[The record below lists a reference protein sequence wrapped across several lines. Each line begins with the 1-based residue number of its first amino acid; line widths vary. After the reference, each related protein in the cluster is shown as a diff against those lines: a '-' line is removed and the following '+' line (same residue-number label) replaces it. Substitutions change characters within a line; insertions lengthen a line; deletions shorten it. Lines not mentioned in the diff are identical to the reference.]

1 MDISDCFWL
10 FYASKYNNRI
20 RHQLVFGTLIITALV
35 AYFSQFLEKKYTV
48 TTSIYTGIT
57 SNTGLNDETRPDWQA
72 VNNTYDNLVNLTKSR
87 GTLENVSLKLLA
99 LNLMHGDPE
108 IDNLYITANN
118 YKKLIASVPE
128 EILHLVDTA
137 SLDKTVN
144 LFKEYK
150 YSDSRNYLHELFNGS
165 SAFYSYNA
173 LSSIIIRR
181 QGNSDLIEIAYTS
194 TDPGI
199 TWNTVKLVSEE
210 LKYSYNNLRY
220 QTANDIVKYYEEEL
234 KKLRVQLN
242 KQENELT
249 DYNVKNSVINYIE
262 QTKAIAHSFADFE
275 NRYEETRRNYESSS
289 SIIKN
294 LEQYMDI
301 RTKLVKSNEEFIN
314 TLAEVSR
321 ISGKITEIETFTSD
335 EMLSKDQ
342 ELVKYREEL
351 RDAEKKIGL
360 ITNNINSY
368 KESKEGLAI
377 EGLVQEWL
385 NQTLIQA
392 KAQADLKVLNERK
405 NDFAD
410 QYKNYS
416 PIGTR
421 INQQER
427 EIHVT
432 EQSYLE
438 VLHALNMAKMK
449 QKNLQLTSSNLNT
462 ISDAS
467 YPLFSDK
474 GKRFL
479 LVVAAF
485 IGSIIFIIGLNLVIE
500 LLDRTLRDAERARR
514 LTGMN
519 ILGAFTGRNSQLKYR
534 GFVKT
539 CNRISAAYACNRL
552 TPYIK
557 KGDTLCINILSLEEK
572 EGKTFISR
580 YFQESWEELGFNVK
594 YLRVGQDIPIDASLF
609 MAEHIDKHIQLE
621 SRPDIL
627 IVEYPSI
634 QQYGV
639 PSHLLGSS
647 QVNLLVANACR
658 VWKNSDTELVKYLRD
673 ITEGTALYLY
683 LNNATREAVEDFT
696 GQLPPQ
702 TSMRSFANRMMYM
715 GLTATNTAVK

>member
-1 MDISDCFWL
+1 MDITLYISRFI
-10 FYASKYNNRI
+10 YRI

-57 SNTGLNDETRPDWQA
+57 SNTGLDDETRPDWQA

-128 EILHLVDTA
+128 EILLLVDTT

-342 ELVKYREEL
+342 ELVKL

>member
-1 MDISDCFWL
+1 
-10 FYASKYNNRI
+10 
-20 RHQLVFGTLIITALV
+20 LV

-150 YSDSRNYLHELFNGS
+150 YSDSRNYLHVLFNGS

>member
-1 MDISDCFWL
+1 MDITLYISRFI
-10 FYASKYNNRI
+10 YRI

-57 SNTGLNDETRPDWQA
+57 SNTGLDDETRPDWQA
-72 VNNTYDNLVNLTKSR
+72 VNKTYDNLVNLTKSR

-128 EILHLVDTA
+128 EILLLVDTT

>member
-1 MDISDCFWL
+1 M
-10 FYASKYNNRI
+10 
-20 RHQLVFGTLIITALV
+20 
-35 AYFSQFLEKKYTV
+35 
-48 TTSIYTGIT
+48 
-57 SNTGLNDETRPDWQA
+57 
-72 VNNTYDNLVNLTKSR
+72 
-87 GTLENVSLKLLA
+87 
-99 LNLMHGDPE
+99 
-108 IDNLYITANN
+108 
-118 YKKLIASVPE
+118 
-128 EILHLVDTA
+128 
-137 SLDKTVN
+137 
-144 LFKEYK
+144 
-150 YSDSRNYLHELFNGS
+150 FNGS

-173 LSSIIIRR
+173 LSIIIIRR

-479 LVVAAF
+479 LVIAAF

>member
-1 MDISDCFWL
+1 MDITLYISRFI
-10 FYASKYNNRI
+10 YRI

-438 VLHALNMAKMK
+438 VLHALNMAKKK
-449 QKNLQLTSSNLNT
+449 QNNLQLTSSNLNT

-479 LVVAAF
+479 LVIAAF

-534 GFVKT
+534 GYVKT

>member
-1 MDISDCFWL
+1 MDITLYISRFI
-10 FYASKYNNRI
+10 YRI

-479 LVVAAF
+479 LVIAAF

-557 KGDTLCINILSLEEK
+557 KGDKLCINILSLEEK

>member
-1 MDISDCFWL
+1 MDITLYISRFI
-10 FYASKYNNRI
+10 YRI

-500 LLDRTLRDAERARR
+500 LLDRTLRDAERARH

>member
-1 MDISDCFWL
+1 
-10 FYASKYNNRI
+10 
-20 RHQLVFGTLIITALV
+20 
-35 AYFSQFLEKKYTV
+35 
-48 TTSIYTGIT
+48 
-57 SNTGLNDETRPDWQA
+57 
-72 VNNTYDNLVNLTKSR
+72 
-87 GTLENVSLKLLA
+87 
-99 LNLMHGDPE
+99 MHGDPE

-128 EILHLVDTA
+128 EILLLVDTT

-377 EGLVQEWL
+377 EGFVQEWL

>member
-1 MDISDCFWL
+1 MDITLYISRFI
-10 FYASKYNNRI
+10 YRI

-57 SNTGLNDETRPDWQA
+57 SNTGLDDETRPDWQA

-128 EILHLVDTA
+128 EILLLVDTT

-673 ITEGTALYLY
+673 ITEGTALYLH

>member
-1 MDISDCFWL
+1 MDITLYISRFI
-10 FYASKYNNRI
+10 YRI

-57 SNTGLNDETRPDWQA
+57 SNTGLDDETRPDWQA

-128 EILHLVDTA
+128 EILLLVDTT

-673 ITEGTALYLY
+673 ITEGTALYSY

>member
-1 MDISDCFWL
+1 MDVSGYFWL
-10 FYASKYNNRI
+10 FYASKYKKRI

-479 LVVAAF
+479 LVIAAF

>member
-1 MDISDCFWL
+1 
-10 FYASKYNNRI
+10 
-20 RHQLVFGTLIITALV
+20 LV

-57 SNTGLNDETRPDWQA
+57 SNTGLDDETRPDWQA

-128 EILHLVDTA
+128 EILLLVDTT

>member
-1 MDISDCFWL
+1 MDITLYISRFI
-10 FYASKYNNRI
+10 YRI

-57 SNTGLNDETRPDWQA
+57 SNTGLDDETRPDWQA

-118 YKKLIASVPE
+118 NKKLIASVPE
-128 EILHLVDTA
+128 EILLLVDTT

>member
-1 MDISDCFWL
+1 MDITLYISRFI
-10 FYASKYNNRI
+10 YRI

-48 TTSIYTGIT
+48 TTSIYTGFT
-57 SNTGLNDETRPDWQA
+57 SNTGLDDESRPDWQA

>member
-1 MDISDCFWL
+1 MDITLYISRFI
-10 FYASKYNNRI
+10 YRI

-108 IDNLYITANN
+108 IDNLYITVNN

-479 LVVAAF
+479 LVIAAF

>member
-1 MDISDCFWL
+1 MDITLYISRFI
-10 FYASKYNNRI
+10 YRI

-479 LVVAAF
+479 LVIAAF

-519 ILGAFTGRNSQLKYR
+519 ILGAFTGRNSQLKYC

>member
-1 MDISDCFWL
+1 MDITLYISRF
-10 FYASKYNNRI
+10 SNGI

-479 LVVAAF
+479 LVIAAF

>member
-1 MDISDCFWL
+1 MDITLYISRFI
-10 FYASKYNNRI
+10 YRI

-368 KESKEGLAI
+368 KESKEGIAI

-534 GFVKT
+534 GFVKN

-552 TPYIK
+552 QPYIK

>member
-1 MDISDCFWL
+1 MDITLYISRFI
-10 FYASKYNNRI
+10 YRI

-479 LVVAAF
+479 LVIAAF

-500 LLDRTLRDAERARR
+500 LLDRTLRDAERARH

>member
-1 MDISDCFWL
+1 MDITLYISRFI
-10 FYASKYNNRI
+10 YRI

-128 EILHLVDTA
+128 EILLLVDTT

-249 DYNVKNSVINYIE
+249 DYNIKNSVINYIE
-262 QTKAIAHSFADFE
+262 QTKALAHSFADFE

-294 LEQYMDI
+294 LEQYMDV

-368 KESKEGLAI
+368 KESKEGIAI

>member
-1 MDISDCFWL
+1 MDITLYISRFI
-10 FYASKYNNRI
+10 YRI

-57 SNTGLNDETRPDWQA
+57 SNTGLDDETRPDWQA

-128 EILHLVDTA
+128 ESLLLVDTT

>member
-1 MDISDCFWL
+1 MDITLYISRFI
-10 FYASKYNNRI
+10 YRI

-57 SNTGLNDETRPDWQA
+57 SNTGLDDETRPDWQA

-128 EILHLVDTA
+128 EILLLVDTT

-368 KESKEGLAI
+368 KESKEGIAI

-539 CNRISAAYACNRL
+539 ESLRL
-552 TPYIK
+552 
-557 KGDTLCINILSLEEK
+557 
-572 EGKTFISR
+572 
-580 YFQESWEELGFNVK
+580 
-594 YLRVGQDIPIDASLF
+594 
-609 MAEHIDKHIQLE
+609 M
-621 SRPDIL
+621 
-627 IVEYPSI
+627 
-634 QQYGV
+634 
-639 PSHLLGSS
+639 
-647 QVNLLVANACR
+647 LV
-658 VWKNSDTELVKYLRD
+658 
-673 ITEGTALYLY
+673 
-683 LNNATREAVEDFT
+683 T
-696 GQLPPQ
+696 G
-702 TSMRSFANRMMYM
+702 
-715 GLTATNTAVK
+715 

>member
-1 MDISDCFWL
+1 MDITLYISRFI
-10 FYASKYNNRI
+10 YRI

-57 SNTGLNDETRPDWQA
+57 SNTGLDDETQPDWQA

-128 EILHLVDTA
+128 EILLLVDTT

-594 YLRVGQDIPIDASLF
+594 YLRVGQDIPIDTSLF

>member
-1 MDISDCFWL
+1 MDITLYISRFI
-10 FYASKYNNRI
+10 YRI

-57 SNTGLNDETRPDWQA
+57 SNTGLDDETRPDWQA

-128 EILHLVDTA
+128 EILLLVDTT

-609 MAEHIDKHIQLE
+609 MAEHIDKHMQLE

>member
-1 MDISDCFWL
+1 MDITLYISRFI
-10 FYASKYNNRI
+10 YRI

-249 DYNVKNSVINYIE
+249 DYNIKNSVINYIE
-262 QTKAIAHSFADFE
+262 QTKALAHSFADFE

-294 LEQYMDI
+294 LEQYMDV

-368 KESKEGLAI
+368 KESKEGIAI

>member
-1 MDISDCFWL
+1 MDITLYISRFI
-10 FYASKYNNRI
+10 YRI

-118 YKKLIASVPE
+118 YKKLIAAVPE

-479 LVVAAF
+479 LVIAAF

>member
-1 MDISDCFWL
+1 M
-10 FYASKYNNRI
+10 
-20 RHQLVFGTLIITALV
+20 
-35 AYFSQFLEKKYTV
+35 
-48 TTSIYTGIT
+48 
-57 SNTGLNDETRPDWQA
+57 
-72 VNNTYDNLVNLTKSR
+72 VNLTKSR

-479 LVVAAF
+479 LVIAAF

-572 EGKTFISR
+572 GGKTFISR

>member
-1 MDISDCFWL
+1 MDITLYISRFI
-10 FYASKYNNRI
+10 YRI

-57 SNTGLNDETRPDWQA
+57 SNTGLDDETRPDWQA

-128 EILHLVDTA
+128 EILLLVDTT

-368 KESKEGLAI
+368 KESKEGIAI

-594 YLRVGQDIPIDASLF
+594 YLRIGQDIPIDASLL
-609 MAEHIDKHIQLE
+609 MAERIEKHIQLE

-627 IVEYPSI
+627 IVEYPAI
-634 QQYGV
+634 QQYGT

-647 QVNLLVANACR
+647 QVNLLV
-658 VWKNSDTELVKYLRD
+658 E
-673 ITEGTALYLY
+673 E
-683 LNNATREAVEDFT
+683 
-696 GQLPPQ
+696 
-702 TSMRSFANRMMYM
+702 
-715 GLTATNTAVK
+715 

>member
-1 MDISDCFWL
+1 MDITLYISRFI
-10 FYASKYNNRI
+10 YRI

-479 LVVAAF
+479 LVIAAF

-609 MAEHIDKHIQLE
+609 MAEHIDNHIQLE

>member
-1 MDISDCFWL
+1 MDITLYISRFI
-10 FYASKYNNRI
+10 YRI

-342 ELVKYREEL
+342 ELVIYREEL

-479 LVVAAF
+479 LVIAAF

-519 ILGAFTGRNSQLKYR
+519 ILGAFTGRNSHLKYR

>member
-1 MDISDCFWL
+1 M
-10 FYASKYNNRI
+10 
-20 RHQLVFGTLIITALV
+20 V

-479 LVVAAF
+479 LVIAAF

-552 TPYIK
+552 TPYVK

>member
-1 MDISDCFWL
+1 MDITLYISRFI
-10 FYASKYNNRI
+10 YRI

-449 QKNLQLTSSNLNT
+449 QKNLQLTSSNLDT

-479 LVVAAF
+479 LVIAAF

>member
-1 MDISDCFWL
+1 MDITLYISRFI
-10 FYASKYNNRI
+10 YRI

-137 SLDKTVN
+137 SLGKTVN

-479 LVVAAF
+479 LVIAAF

>member
-1 MDISDCFWL
+1 MDITLYISRFI
-10 FYASKYNNRI
+10 YRI

-57 SNTGLNDETRPDWQA
+57 SNTGLDDETRPDWQA

-128 EILHLVDTA
+128 EILLLVDTT

-220 QTANDIVKYYEEEL
+220 QTANDIVNYYEEEL

>member
-1 MDISDCFWL
+1 
-10 FYASKYNNRI
+10 
-20 RHQLVFGTLIITALV
+20 
-35 AYFSQFLEKKYTV
+35 
-48 TTSIYTGIT
+48 
-57 SNTGLNDETRPDWQA
+57 
-72 VNNTYDNLVNLTKSR
+72 
-87 GTLENVSLKLLA
+87 
-99 LNLMHGDPE
+99 
-108 IDNLYITANN
+108 
-118 YKKLIASVPE
+118 VPE
-128 EILHLVDTA
+128 EILLLVDTT

>member
-1 MDISDCFWL
+1 MG
-10 FYASKYNNRI
+10 N
-20 RHQLVFGTLIITALV
+20 
-35 AYFSQFLEKKYTV
+35 FS
-48 TTSIYTGIT
+48 
-57 SNTGLNDETRPDWQA
+57 
-72 VNNTYDNLVNLTKSR
+72 
-87 GTLENVSLKLLA
+87 
-99 LNLMHGDPE
+99 
-108 IDNLYITANN
+108 
-118 YKKLIASVPE
+118 
-128 EILHLVDTA
+128 
-137 SLDKTVN
+137 N

-368 KESKEGLAI
+368 KESKEGIAI

-658 VWKNSDTELVKYLRD
+658 VWKNSDTELVKYLCD

>member
-1 MDISDCFWL
+1 MDITLYISRFI
-10 FYASKYNNRI
+10 YRI

-57 SNTGLNDETRPDWQA
+57 SNTGLDDETRPDWQA

-128 EILHLVDTA
+128 EILLLVDTT

-249 DYNVKNSVINYIE
+249 DYTVKNSVINYIE

>member
-1 MDISDCFWL
+1 MDITLYISRFI
-10 FYASKYNNRI
+10 YRI

-57 SNTGLNDETRPDWQA
+57 SNTGLDDETRPDWQA

-108 IDNLYITANN
+108 IDNLCITANN

-128 EILHLVDTA
+128 EILLLVDTT

-181 QGNSDLIEIAYTS
+181 QGNSDLIEIVYTS

-479 LVVAAF
+479 LVIAAF

>member
-1 MDISDCFWL
+1 MDITLYISRFI
-10 FYASKYNNRI
+10 YRI

-128 EILHLVDTA
+128 EILLLVDTT

-275 NRYEETRRNYESSS
+275 NRYEETRRDYESSS

-479 LVVAAF
+479 LVIAAF

>member
-1 MDISDCFWL
+1 MDITLYISRFI
-10 FYASKYNNRI
+10 YRI
-20 RHQLVFGTLIITALV
+20 RHQLVFGTRIITALV

-128 EILHLVDTA
+128 EILLLVDTT

-479 LVVAAF
+479 LVIAAF